1 MAPLPGRDVGRLPLA
16 GERLTV
22 RGMGAKRGRK
32 VERLD
37 ARVADAAGDGRVTGA
52 SWLDSADP
60 RRRRIGRGVL
70 AAVWVYVAAL
80 WVLALDQTFG
90 WGVF

>member
-1 MAPLPGRDVGRLPLA
+1 MRDRFTLGS
-16 GERLTV
+16 
-22 RGMGAKRGRK
+22 MGAKRERK
-32 VERLD
+32 VERR
-37 ARVADAAGDGRVTGA
+37 ATVTDAAGDGRAPGT
-52 SWLDSADP
+52 SWLDSTDP

>member
-1 MAPLPGRDVGRLPLA
+1 MAPLPCRDVGRLPLA

-37 ARVADAAGDGRVTGA
+37 AMVADAAGDSRVPGA
-52 SWLDSADP
+52 SWLDSSDP

>member
-1 MAPLPGRDVGRLPLA
+1 
-16 GERLTV
+16 
-22 RGMGAKRGRK
+22 MGAKRERK
-32 VERLD
+32 VERRATDGLP
-37 ARVADAAGDGRVTGA
+37 AAGAGRAPGNAETGS
-52 SWLDSADP
+52 SWLDSTDP

>member
-1 MAPLPGRDVGRLPLA
+1 
-16 GERLTV
+16 
-22 RGMGAKRGRK
+22 MGARRGRK
-32 VERLD
+32 SEQRE
-37 ARVADAAGDGRVTGA
+37 ADGGNAAGDDRAPGT
-52 SWLDSADP
+52 SWLDSTDP

>member
-1 MAPLPGRDVGRLPLA
+1 
-16 GERLTV
+16 
-22 RGMGAKRGRK
+22 MGAKRGRK

-37 ARVADAAGDGRVTGA
+37 AMVMDAAGDGRAPGETEGGS
-52 SWLDSADP
+52 SWLDSTDP

-70 AAVWVYVAAL
+70 AAVWIYVAAL

>member
-1 MAPLPGRDVGRLPLA
+1 
-16 GERLTV
+16 
-22 RGMGAKRGRK
+22 MGARRGRK
-32 VERLD
+32 AERLEVD
-37 ARVADAAGDGRVTGA
+37 GGNAAGDGRAPGETGA
-52 SWLDSADP
+52 GSSWLDSNDP